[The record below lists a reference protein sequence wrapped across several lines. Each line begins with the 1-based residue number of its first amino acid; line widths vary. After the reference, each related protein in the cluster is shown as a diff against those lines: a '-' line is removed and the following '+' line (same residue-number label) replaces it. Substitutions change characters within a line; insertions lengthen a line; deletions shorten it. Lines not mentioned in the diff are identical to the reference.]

1 MRFLVASALLV
12 AVSACERPAEELPPA
27 IDVSAQKASLLEAD
41 RDFARATAAER
52 LEGWV
57 RFFAE
62 DGAMFP
68 QGSPVVRGHQ
78 AIRTLMGPVF
88 ETDGFSL
95 TWEPLE
101 AEVSEG
107 GDLGYTHGTFESR
120 FPGPDGEVTV
130 TTGKYLKVW
139 RKQPD
144 GSWKVAADIGND
156 DPPAAEDSEN
166 Q

>member
-1 MRFLVASALLV
+1 MKRCATLVASALLV
-12 AVSACERPAEELPPA
+12 AVSACEQPETATIDIAEEEA
-27 IDVSAQKASLLEAD
+27 ALLDAD
-41 RDFARATAAER
+41 RAFNRATAAER

-68 QGSPVVRGHQ
+68 QGRSPVRGHE
-78 AIRTLMGPVF
+78 AIHALMGPAF
-88 ETDGFSL
+88 ETEGFSL

-101 AEVSEG
+101 AEISEG

-130 TTGKYLKVW
+130 TTGKYLTVW
-139 RKQPD
+139 RKHPD
-144 GSWKVAADIGND
+144 GSWKVEADIGND